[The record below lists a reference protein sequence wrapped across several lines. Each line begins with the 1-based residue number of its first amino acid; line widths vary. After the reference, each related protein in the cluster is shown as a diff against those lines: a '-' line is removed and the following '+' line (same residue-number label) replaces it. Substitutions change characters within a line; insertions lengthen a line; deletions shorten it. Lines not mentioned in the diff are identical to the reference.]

1 MAASSTFGKQTIF
14 SFGQHRYNT
23 LHHLQPWR
31 NCQQNNHEH
40 HHQQNAMQ
48 HIPYIPKY
56 TSNQPFKNDFT
67 QSFSLAFIIRKNAL
81 ILYSFSEE
89 KEVQNGLF
97 YHFIYKTLVVN
108 WSNMLHRQ
116 VKLIIYTQLSP
127 KQNDERFSFID
138 SLGCSVLLSPIS
150 KQRLSII

>member
-1 MAASSTFGKQTIF
+1 
-14 SFGQHRYNT
+14 
-23 LHHLQPWR
+23 
-31 NCQQNNHEH
+31 
-40 HHQQNAMQ
+40 MQ

-56 TSNQPFKNDFT
+56 TSNQSFKNDFT

-108 WSNMLHRQ
+108 WSNMLHRNNGI
-116 VKLIIYTQLSP
+116 VKY
-127 KQNDERFSFID
+127 FSLD
-138 SLGCSVLLSPIS
+138 STIS
-150 KQRLSII
+150 RKITIFATSIR

>member
-1 MAASSTFGKQTIF
+1 MVSTVIIHYIIF
-14 SFGQHRYNT
+14 NLGEIVNEITANITTSKMRCNTFHISTNTPPNQH
-23 LHHLQPWR
+23 L
-31 NCQQNNHEH
+31 
-40 HHQQNAMQ
+40 
-48 HIPYIPKY
+48 
-56 TSNQPFKNDFT
+56 KNDFA